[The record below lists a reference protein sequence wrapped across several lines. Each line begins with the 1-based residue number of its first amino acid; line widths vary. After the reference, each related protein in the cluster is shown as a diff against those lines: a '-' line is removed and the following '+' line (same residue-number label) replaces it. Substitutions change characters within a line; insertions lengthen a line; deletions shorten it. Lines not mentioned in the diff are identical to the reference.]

1 MFPTRRSTRSPRSSR
16 PRAKFRLCV
25 WGGTIPPLADPGK
38 DELPAIFAAAG
49 TFWELED
56 QTEEKFMSL
65 LFWIVD
71 GLVASWLTGK
81 MMSSEDREL
90 LMDTITGVAGGV
102 GGGFI
107 VSIAG
112 LPVQGRMIYTNL
124 AAILGALVLT
134 ALSRVATR
142 RRGYA

>member
-1 MFPTRRSTRSPRSSR
+1 MQ
-16 PRAKFRLCV
+16 L
-25 WGGTIPPLADPGK
+25 I
-38 DELPAIFAAAG
+38 
-49 TFWELED
+49 
-56 QTEEKFMSL
+56 
-65 LFWIVD
+65 FWIMD

-81 MMSSEDREL
+81 AMSGREL
-90 LMDTITGVAGGV
+90 LMDTIMGVTGAV

-107 VSIAG
+107 VSVAG

-134 ALSRVATR
+134 ALSRVATG